1 MKIYYR
7 IGLVF
12 LCVLIVTIV
21 GVGSYKIYMVT
32 VGEKDKAKYENNSNL
47 SETVSKKDETSITQ
61 NTKLTIENYNRKEN
75 SIVEIEEAMPV
86 EYIGLNRQELEKY
99 LENYT
104 SDPSI
109 DDLEIGFENYQI
121 MSFSNKKVV
130 LRKTFMPPNVAYK
143 YYLTFKD
150 GCVIVYYIDK
160 KTVFEYTSICVDALP
175 PELQKQLYRGK
186 YITDIDSLFDF
197 LENYSS

>member
-1 MKIYYR
+1 MKLNHK

-12 LCVLIVTIV
+12 LCAIAVVSIS
-21 GVGSYKIYMVT
+21 VGSYAVYMKLW
-32 VGEKDKAKYENNSNL
+32 GEKDIKKYEQ
-47 SETVSKKDETSITQ
+47 EQKTAVAVDKKDQTAINQ
-61 NTKLTIENYNRKEN
+61 NTKLTIEKYNRKDN
-75 SIVEIEEAMPV
+75 TIVESEETMPV
-86 EYIGLNRQELEKY
+86 EYIGLNRQELEQFLEKY
-99 LENYT
+99 E

-130 LRKTFMPPNVAYK
+130 LRKTYLPPNISYK

-160 KTVFEYTSICVDALP
+160 KTVYEYTSICVEALP
-175 PELQKQLYRGK
+175 PEIQKQLYKGK
-186 YITDIDSLFDF
+186 YITDVDALYDF